1 MQQFRFLD
9 VVINS
14 DALVNNLEQLLESC
28 PLWFQSELIMLLPDI
43 ISDKQHQ
50 AIAEILNKILE
61 DNSELINLILYCM
74 GNLNLGKEYLD
85 EYKEKTLNLL
95 KTNVK
100 VNAISAIIK
109 YVLLVRKYS
118 MEIQLQLKTCTI
130 FIYFLILLQVC
141 FRRLYKYRNF

>member
-1 MQQFRFLD
+1 MD

-50 AIAEILNKILE
+50 AIADILNKILE
-61 DNSELINLILYCM
+61 NNSELINLILYCM

-85 EYKEKTLNLL
+85 EYKEKALNLL

-118 MEIQLQLKTCTI
+118 MEVQLH
-130 FIYFLILLQVC
+130 V
-141 FRRLYKYRNF
+141 

>member
-1 MQQFRFLD
+1 MD

-43 ISDKQHQ
+43 VSDKQHQ
-50 AIAEILNKILE
+50 AVAEILNKILE

-100 VNAISAIIK
+100 VNAISAITK
-109 YVLLVRKYS
+109 YVLLVRKYN
-118 MEIQLQLKTCTI
+118 MEIQLH
-130 FIYFLILLQVC
+130 V
-141 FRRLYKYRNF
+141 